1 MSKLIIIDNFDSFT
15 YNLVHFLEPYCK
27 ELTVFRNDEINYDKI
42 SVNHKIL
49 LSPGPGLP
57 ENSKELFKVIEK
69 FQFTNN
75 IMGVCLGFQ
84 AIGQFYGANLTNLK
98 NVRHGIQTEINVLN
112 HDCIFRDLP
121 TNFKIGHYHS
131 WIIDKIPNI
140 LNITAVDYENNTMA
154 FKHSSLDIFGIQ
166 FHPESI
172 LTENGKQILKN
183 WIIN

>member
-1 MSKLIIIDNFDSFT
+1 MIHLL

-27 ELTVFRNDEINYDKI
+27 ELTVYRNDEINYDKI
-42 SVNHKIL
+42 SVKHKIL
-49 LSPGPGLP
+49 LSPGPGFL
-57 ENSKELFKVIEK
+57 KIVKIFKVIDK

-98 NVRHGIQTEINVLN
+98 NVRHGIQTEINILN

-121 TNFKIGHYHS
+121 THFKIGHYHS

-140 LNITAVDYENNTMA
+140 LNITVLLIMKIIPWLLNTGL
-154 FKHSSLDIFGIQ
+154 FRYFHNSVSSMKVF
-166 FHPESI
+166 
-172 LTENGKQILKN
+172 
-183 WIIN
+183 

>member
-15 YNLVHFLEPYCK
+15 YNLVHFLEPYCD
-27 ELTVFRNDEINYDKI
+27 ELSVFRNDEIKYNKI
-42 SVNHKIL
+42 SNKHKIL

-57 ENSKELFKVIEK
+57 ENSKVLFKVIQK
-69 FQFTNN
+69 YQLTNN

-98 NVRHGIQTEINVLN
+98 RVRHGIQTEVNILR
-112 HDCIFRDLP
+112 HDCIFRNLP
-121 TNFKIGHYHS
+121 NHFKIGHYHS
-131 WIIDKIPNI
+131 WIIDKIPDI
-140 LNITAVDYENNTMA
+140 LNVTAVDYENNAMA
-154 FKHSSLDIFGIQ
+154 FKHSSLDIYGIQ

-172 LTENGKQILKN
+172 LTENGHQILKN

>member
-15 YNLVHFLEPYCK
+15 YNLVHFLDPYCK
-27 ELTVFRNDEINYDKI
+27 ELTVYRNDEINYDKI
-42 SVNHKIL
+42 SVKHKIL

-57 ENSKELFKVIEK
+57 ENSKELFKVIKK

-98 NVRHGIQTEINVLN
+98 NVRHGIQTEINILN

-121 TNFKIGHYHS
+121 THFKIGHYHS